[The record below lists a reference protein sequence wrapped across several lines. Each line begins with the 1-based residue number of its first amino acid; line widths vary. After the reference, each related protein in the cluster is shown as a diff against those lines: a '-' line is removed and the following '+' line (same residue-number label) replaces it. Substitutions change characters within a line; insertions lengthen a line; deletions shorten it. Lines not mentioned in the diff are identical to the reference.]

1 MAKRDRLTKYRSKRD
16 FKKTREPEG
25 APRRSSKKLR
35 YLIQK
40 HAARREHYDFRLEWD
55 GALLSWAV
63 PKGPSENPD
72 DKRLAVHVED
82 HPIEYGSFEGTIPQG
97 EYGGGTV
104 MLWDRGTWS
113 PDGDVD
119 AGLDKGKLSFALHGA
134 RLQGHWALVR
144 LRARSKKDKD
154 NWLLIK
160 EIDDYVQR
168 KGKPIVERE
177 TTSVTTGRTMDEI
190 AKGSKVW
197 HPNKPKATNAAKAK
211 GKTKALKKK
220 PAVPLLAFV
229 KPQLA
234 TLVDAPPAGPG
245 WLHEIKFDGY
255 RAIAALAGDK
265 VAIRTRNGLNWT
277 DRFHPL
283 VAPLQQL
290 PCDSALIDG
299 EIAVTDA
306 KGRTDFGALQDALS
320 NGGAGIG
327 YHVFDLLRLDGDD
340 LHNTPLLERK
350 ARLKQL
356 LSAAP
361 PDGPLL
367 YSDHIDGAG
376 EKFFSHACELHL
388 EGIVSKRADAP
399 YRSGRTQSWLK
410 TKCGMDQEFVII
422 GWRPSQKAGR
432 EFSSLLLATH
442 DKGALRYAGRVG
454 SGYSEY
460 GLGDLAKRFKA
471 LARKD
476 APVADVPPAIARH
489 AHFIAPKLVAQI
501 AFRGWTRDGL
511 VRQGSFKGLRG
522 DKPAREVTQEKP
534 MPKAKAPTR
543 AKGGQLSDDGSEMIE
558 GVRVT
563 HPDRVLFAAQ
573 KVTKRALIEHYL
585 NVADRMLPHLAGRP
599 ISLVRCPRGSGKE
612 CFFQKH
618 ASAGFPEEFHKV
630 SIRDSSGIEDYL
642 YIEDARG
649 LVAAVQMGVL
659 EFHVWG
665 CHVDAV
671 EKPDRMVFDFDPDE
685 GLAFAKVRDAA
696 HEMRDRLK
704 KLHLESFPMVTGGK
718 GIHVVVPL
726 KRGHSWDEHKDFAE
740 SISRVMAGDSPDRY
754 VANMSKAKR
763 KGKIFIDYLRNQRGA
778 TAIAPF
784 STRSRAGAYIALP
797 VSWKTLSGLKTA
809 HPAEI
814 GKSTRGIGARD
825 PWPRYDK
832 LKQRLPDLTG

>member
-1 MAKRDRLTKYRSKRD
+1 MVKRDRLTKYRSKRD

-25 APRRSSKKLR
+25 APRRSGRKLR

-82 HPIEYGSFEGTIPQG
+82 HPVEYGSFEGTIPKG

-119 AGLDKGKLSFALHGA
+119 AGLEKGKLSFELRGK

-144 LRARSKKDKD
+144 LRARSKNDKD

-160 EIDDYVQR
+160 EIDDYVHR

-177 TTSVTTGRTMDEI
+177 TTSVTTGRTMDKI
-190 AKGSKVW
+190 AKGAKVW
-197 HPNKPKATNAAKAK
+197 HSNKPKAAKAAKAK
-211 GKTKALKKK
+211 VKTTALKKK
-220 PAVPLLAFV
+220 PVGPLPAFV

-277 DRFHPL
+277 DRFRPL

-299 EIAVTDA
+299 EITVTDA
-306 KGRTDFGALQDALS
+306 NGRTDFGALQDALS

-327 YHVFDLLRLDGDD
+327 YHLFDLLRLDGDD
-340 LHNTPLLERK
+340 LRHAPLLERK

-356 LSAAP
+356 LGSAP
-361 PDGPLL
+361 SSGPLL

-410 TKCGMDQEFVII
+410 SKCGMDQEFVII

-432 EFSSLLLATH
+432 EFSSLLLAVH
-442 DKGALRYAGRVG
+442 DKGALHYAGRVG
-454 SGYSEY
+454 SGYSEH
-460 GLGDLAKRFKA
+460 GLGDLAKRFKT

-476 APVADVPPAIARH
+476 APVPDVPPAIARH
-489 AHFIAPKLVAQI
+489 ARFLEPKLVAQI

-522 DKPAREVTQEKP
+522 DKPAREVMQEKP
-534 MPKAKAPTR
+534 MAKAKSSKR
-543 AKGGQLSDDGSEMIE
+543 AKANGSPDDGSEMIE
-558 GVRVT
+558 GIRVT

-573 KVTKRALIEHYL
+573 NVTKRALIEHYL
-585 NVADRMLPHLAGRP
+585 NVADRMLPHLAERP

-618 ASAGFPEEFHKV
+618 ASAGFPEEFRKV
-630 SIRDSSGIEDYL
+630 SIRDSSGHEDYL
-642 YIEDARG
+642 YVEDARG

-659 EFHVWG
+659 EFHIWG
-665 CHVDAV
+665 CHIDAV

-685 GLAFAKVRDAA
+685 GLAFSKVRDAA

-704 KLHLESFPMVTGGK
+704 QLHLESFPMVTGGK

-726 KRGHSWDEHKDFAE
+726 KPGHSWDEHRDFAE
-740 SISRVMAGDSPDRY
+740 SISRVMAADDPDRY
-754 VANMSKAKR
+754 VATMSKAKR

-778 TAIAPF
+778 TAIAPY
-784 STRSRAGAYIALP
+784 STRSRPGAYIALP
-797 VSWKTLSGLKTA
+797 VSWKTLADLKTA
-809 HPAEI
+809 HPVEI
-814 GKSTRGIGARD
+814 GKSAQAISGRD
-825 PWPRYDK
+825 PWPTYQK
-832 LKQRLPDLTG
+832 LKQRLPKLTG